1 MGLNRPGGSAATK
14 RVAPDREHLAQI
26 RTRFLCRTPLCTR
39 EWFVVLP
46 PFFCPAAFIIDAPFG
61 RFATAKTSIFTVD
74 GIRSWICMELVSLI
88 LFVNAYLRSPLS
100 PTSTLALTSPNG
112 LLPNAPP
119 LSLTHPPTI
128 LAAAYI
134 THYLNRALISPLRT
148 PSRSKSHL
156 LVVSAAVFFNIVN
169 GSLMGA
175 YLSSPSAQT
184 FLSNAFERR
193 SFWVGL
199 GLWAVGF
206 AGNIIH
212 DEILLNLR
220 RNAKKVPKADDDDA
234 NNGKNKN
241 KQEHYAIPHGL
252 LYRLISYPN
261 YFCEWAEWLGFA
273 LAASPPPSCASLA
286 TFVATVTPPWL
297 FFFNEVWLMLP
308 RAYKGHRWYLAR
320 FPDYPK
326 ERRAVIPFLF

>member
-1 MGLNRPGGSAATK
+1 M
-14 RVAPDREHLAQI
+14 
-26 RTRFLCRTPLCTR
+26 
-39 EWFVVLP
+39 
-46 PFFCPAAFIIDAPFG
+46 
-61 RFATAKTSIFTVD
+61 
-74 GIRSWICMELVSLI
+74 
-88 LFVNAYLRSPLS
+88 
-100 PTSTLALTSPNG
+100 
-112 LLPNAPP
+112 
-119 LSLTHPPTI
+119 
-128 LAAAYI
+128 
-134 THYLNRALISPLRT
+134 
-148 PSRSKSHL
+148 
-156 LVVSAAVFFNIVN
+156 VVSAAVFFNVVN

-184 FLSNAFERR
+184 FLREAFARP

-206 AGNIIH
+206 AGNIVH

-220 RNAKKVPKADDDDA
+220 RNVKKAPKTDDDA
-234 NNGKNKN
+234 NNGKNKTKN

-261 YFCEWAEWLGFA
+261 YFCEWVEWLGFA
-273 LAASPPPSCASLA
+273 LAASPPPSCASLGA
-286 TFVATVTPPWL
+286 FVATATPPWL